1 MNCIHCQGAMRRFT
15 APFNIDRNGYHV
27 VFDSVPAWIC
37 RQCGEPYFEEREVD
51 VIQAAIRV
59 LDERTRTLVPEGD
72 SLATQAG

>member
-1 MNCIHCQGAMRRFT
+1 MNCIHCQGAMRRST

-51 VIQAAIRV
+51 VIQGRSAFWMNG
-59 LDERTRTLVPEGD
+59 LVRSCKEGD